1 MKKLYMKQKVFSIVD
16 RFKVKN
22 EAEEDC
28 YQVEGD
34 FVVIGGKKLHIKDM
48 MGNEVAF
55 VKQKFISLL
64 PKFFVFVNGEQVAEI
79 NKKFTLLK
87 AKYTIDGLGWEAN
100 GSFMDHDYTIS
111 DDKGEVVKI
120 HKAWI
125 SWGDSYELEIR
136 DDVDEVLVLAVVLAI
151 DCVMA
156 ADDAAAASAAAS
168 SN

>member
-16 RFKVKN
+16 RFTIKN

-48 MGNEVAF
+48 MGNEVAL
-55 VKQKFISLL
+55 VKQKFIALL
-64 PKFFVFVNGEQVAEI
+64 PQFFVFINDQQVATI

-87 AKYTIDGLGWEAN
+87 ARYVIDGLGWEAN
-100 GSFMDHDYTIS
+100 GSFLDHDYTIS
-111 DDKGEVVKI
+111 DAKGEIVRI
-120 HKAWI
+120 HKAWV

-136 DDVDEVLVLAVVLAI
+136 DDADEVLVLAVVLAI

-156 ADDAAAASAAAS
+156 ADSAASVSAAS
-168 SN
+168 SSN